1 MFTAVVRIT
10 GAGRLA
16 DFRER
21 LRWLMVRDAEAED
34 YTEHHGEGLLEYRF
48 QPKKGIP
55 FPAFTVASGDFPEL
69 RVEAEWEHDGV
80 RGTAVIENGRLV
92 ADQAAEVKAGID
104 VEVADD
110 GRLVLGLIVRKDSE
124 KIIGYA
130 VSSDRQ
136 TYFRYA
142 GGALSL
148 VSADDADTELEEV
161 AFGFVEEWIWYDEQ
175 EAPVERAR
183 YAGYGY
189 AVRGAN
195 LRSEKLALLRG
206 RGMRFSTL
214 HEAQAPVRGALVAQ
228 WLNSGLTR
236 T

>member
-1 MFTAVVRIT
+1 LFTAVVRIT

-55 FPAFTVASGDFPEL
+55 FPAFTVASSDFPEL

-80 RGTAVIENGRLV
+80 RGTAVIENGKLV
-92 ADQAAEVKAGID
+92 ADQTAEVTAGID
-104 VEVADD
+104 VELADD
-110 GRLVLGLIVRKDSE
+110 GRLVLALVLRTDSQDC
-124 KIIGYA
+124 IGYA
-130 VSSDRQ
+130 VSSERQ

-142 GGALSL
+142 DGTLSL
-148 VSADDADTELEEV
+148 VSPDDAEAGLEEV

-214 HEAQAPVRGALVAQ
+214 DEAQGPLREALVAQ
-228 WLNSGLTR
+228 WLNSGPTR
-236 T
+236 R